1 VHTGGIGHPSDI
13 VVLTTF
19 PRSSRRC
26 GGNAWDPPVEIQLVI
41 VAVVVAVVVFGLVM
55 LVKYIIQS

>member
-1 VHTGGIGHPSDI
+1 
-13 VVLTTF
+13 VLTAF
-19 PRSSRRC
+19 PRSGRRC

-41 VAVVVAVVVFGLVM
+41 VAAVATVVVFGLVM